1 MNSNELLCEAGLEH
15 DFNCLI
21 VKCIFG
27 KGRCQTRLVEDAA
40 FFGSDDFS
48 YFKWQKSLCV
58 VCASCVLYIDM
69 MDEPA
74 NSRHNDSRTNEE
86 IQVLADPHNR
96 RDDGRLC
103 ALLFC
108 PQEFQYRHAEH
119 RGYIRHNQ
127 GPTGAVS
134 DLERYYLRS
143 VPLY

>member
-1 MNSNELLCEAGLEH
+1 MNCSAKPDWSMTSTVLSLNVFSAR
-15 DFNCLI
+15 
-21 VKCIFG
+21 
-27 KGRCQTRLVEDAA
+27 GRCQTRLVEDAA

-103 ALLFC
+103 AILFYKKQIVFAWRC
-108 PQEFQYRHAEH
+108 RKWKSGSHI
-119 RGYIRHNQ
+119 G
-127 GPTGAVS
+127 
-134 DLERYYLRS
+134 
-143 VPLY
+143 